1 MCCAFRPLQ
10 HSQWTQNDVTS
21 QAFSNEKHAALDTGT
36 RTLFCCLFAFMLF
49 GLFRFFR
56 VFVFFFLFVLSDTTE
71 EKVVSYRSL
80 TTVEPVRKKVMVFV

>member
-56 VFVFFFLFVLSDTTE
+56 VFVFFFCSSFRTLQ
-71 EKVVSYRSL
+71 
-80 TTVEPVRKKVMVFV
+80 KKRLLATAP